1 MNRLTLEEIKI
12 VLSQYIGCKVKDT
25 LLEWSGEKLLINEVN
40 DGICLL
46 LNQGILK
53 LLLIPLVELTN
64 EDAIVIGKIAGWSH
78 LSDEGLIANVKE
90 LMCTNKLFNQQTNI
104 AGFTWFKIHHYLL
117 SKGYAAPLFFVDEHW
132 ANGMNALEL
141 ELAITK

>member
-78 LSDEGLIANVKE
+78 LSE
-90 LMCTNKLFNQQTNI
+90 LFNQQTNI